1 MNTKI
6 CFLGGGNMAKAM
18 ISGLVKSNFNPT
30 NITVIDRNLDKL
42 KILSNKYG
50 VEISKPLSDAIAE
63 SDVIVLA
70 IKPQQMGELIKSI
83 KEYVSGTQLIISVA
97 AGIQIGVYT
106 KLFGKEV
113 ALARV
118 IPNTPS
124 SLGYGATGIY
134 FNENVDSKQRNI
146 VMDVMSAMGIIVVV
160 DNEDKI
166 DVVAA
171 CASSAPAYYLQF
183 MEHMVK
189 AAVKNGLAEDQASIL
204 VIQSCLGAAQM
215 ALNSGDSIET
225 LRKNVTSKKG
235 ITAEALKVFEDFG
248 LEVIV
253 DKAIKA
259 NIRRSQELAKEFG
272 EALWKSILL
281 F

>member
-18 ISGLVKSNFNPT
+18 ISGLVKSSLNPT

-42 KILSNKYG
+42 KVLSNKYG
-50 VEISKPLSDAIAE
+50 VEVSKPLSDAVAE
-63 SDVIVLA
+63 SDIIVLA

-83 KEYVSGTQLIISVA
+83 KEYVSDTHLIISVA
-97 AGIQIGVYT
+97 AGIQISVYT
-106 KLFGKEV
+106 KLFGKKV

-134 FNENVDSKQRNI
+134 FNENVDTKQKNI
-146 VMDVMSAMGIIVVV
+146 VINVMSTMGITVVV

-189 AAVKNGLAEDQASIL
+189 AAVKNGLAEDQASML

-248 LEVIV
+248 LEAIV

-259 NIRRSQELAKEFG
+259 NIRRSQELTKEFG
-272 EALWKSILL
+272 EAL
-281 F
+281 

>member
-50 VEISKPLSDAIAE
+50 VEVSKPLSDAIAE
-63 SDVIVLA
+63 SDIIVLA

-259 NIRRSQELAKEFG
+259 NIRRSQELTKEFG
-272 EALWKSILL
+272 EAL
-281 F
+281 